1 MDGPSADVVVA
12 PFAAAAFRPFVA
24 ERFRLVLALPFAF
37 AFFFI
42 AAPLSSGVGR

>member
-1 MDGPSADVVVA
+1 MDGASTEAGMP

-24 ERFRLVLALPFAF
+24 ERFRLVLALPFVF

-42 AAPLSSGVGR
+42 ACPLRSGVGR